1 MLLHAMMAEHHSS
14 RGHPQDSDA
23 AKPQGKKEKS
33 C

>member
-1 MLLHAMMAEHHSS
+1 MLLHAMMIERHSS
-14 RGHPQDSDA
+14 QGHPQDSHA